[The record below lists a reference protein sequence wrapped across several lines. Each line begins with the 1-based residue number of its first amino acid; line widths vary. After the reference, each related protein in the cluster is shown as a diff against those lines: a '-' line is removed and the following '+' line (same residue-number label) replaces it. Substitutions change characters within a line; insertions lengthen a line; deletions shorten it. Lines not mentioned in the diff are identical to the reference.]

1 MGSIVDQHKGIWQ
14 FSANGDGES
23 LAYAEYFKQVA
34 AIFDLIQKT
43 QTKAIE
49 QAANMI
55 ANSMANANN
64 ILHVFGTGH
73 SHMLAEELFYRA
85 GGFAN
90 VNAIL
95 EPGLM
100 LHEGAAKS
108 TTLERM
114 HGYAP
119 KILDR
124 YEVRAGEVLIIAS
137 NSGINPVP
145 VEMARAA
152 KERDLSTIAITSL
165 KHSNSMESR
174 DHKGQKLYDVA
185 DLTIDNCCEFGD
197 ASVSIDGL
205 PYSIGPLSSLAGILI
220 LNSIICQVAE
230 NLVREGIVPPIY
242 VSANVGAGDA
252 VSSRWAEIF
261 RGRIRH
267 L

>member
-1 MGSIVDQHKGIWQ
+1 MDQKNGIQECALDNDHK
-14 FSANGDGES
+14 AR
-23 LAYAEYFKQVA
+23 AYMNYFDEAEE
-34 AIFDLIQKT
+34 IFGVIRQT
-43 QTKAIE
+43 QGKAIE
-49 QAANMI
+49 QAATMI
-55 ANSMANANN
+55 AKAMATGNN

-95 EPGLM
+95 ETGLM

-108 TTLERM
+108 TALERL

-119 KILDR
+119 KVLDR
-124 YEVRAGEVLIIAS
+124 YSVKAGDVLIIAS

-152 KERDLSTIAITSL
+152 HQRGLETIAITSL
-165 KHSNSMESR
+165 KHSNLMESR
-174 DHKGQKLYDVA
+174 DTSGQKLYDVA

-197 ASVSIDGL
+197 ASVTIEGL
-205 PYSIGPLSSLAGILI
+205 PYSVGPLSSLAGILI
-220 LNSIICQVAE
+220 LNSIMCQVAQE
-230 NLVREGIVPPIY
+230 LVAQGVVPAIY
-242 VSANVGAGDA
+242 VSSNVDAGDE
-252 VSSRWAEIF
+252 VSSRWVETF
-261 RGRIRH
+261 QGRIKH

>member
-1 MGSIVDQHKGIWQ
+1 MDQQKGIWQ
-14 FSANGDGES
+14 FSANGDGKS
-23 LAYAEYFKQVA
+23 PAYIDYFEQVA
-34 AIFDLIQKT
+34 AIFNLIHKT
-43 QTKAIE
+43 QREAIE

-55 ANSMANANN
+55 TTAMTNENS
-64 ILHVFGTGH
+64 ILHIFGTGH

-90 VNAIL
+90 VNAML
-95 EPGLM
+95 ETGLM

-108 TTLERM
+108 TALERL

-124 YEVRAGEVLIIAS
+124 YGVRSGEVLIIAS

-145 VEMARAA
+145 VEMARTAH
-152 KERDLSTIAITSL
+152 ERGLSTIAITSL
-165 KHSNSMESR
+165 KHSRSMESR
-174 DHKGQKLYDVA
+174 DHMGQKLFDVA

-205 PYSIGPLSSLAGILI
+205 PYPIGPLSSLAGILI
-220 LNSIICQVAE
+220 LNGTMCQVAE
-230 NLVREGIVPPIY
+230 NLIAQGVIPPTY
-242 VSANVGAGDA
+242 VSSNIGVGDEVASKW
-252 VSSRWAEIF
+252 VEVF
-261 RGRIRH
+261 RGRIKH